1 MVLKELSKDEL
12 LNEELAY
19 DAWVDAK
26 YDALVSEKEES
37 DTGEGSAS
45 PPEKGTEAVGGT
57 DGTDAEGTDEQQGC
71 AIIVDMYKD
80 GK

>member
-1 MVLKELSKDEL
+1 MVLKELSKEEL

-37 DTGEGSAS
+37 ANGEGSAS
-45 PPEKGTEAVGGT
+45 SPEKGTEAVGGM
-57 DGTDAEGTDEQQGC
+57 DGTDAEGTQEEQGC
-71 AIIVDMYKD
+71 DMYKD
-80 GK
+80 GE